1 MNLNKF
7 MSTVGP
13 LKQFVRFRYWKDQQ
27 GAKPLYERRYGYKD
41 EILTSGLLPRKEGE
55 TKIPSLPNYRPKNK
69 WTEKRALFGQNDYI
83 DILGNDKI
91 HPTKILYNLP
101 SWLRGQ
107 HGNEYQNLLRK
118 RKMLEVGFL
127 PQERP
132 TSWKQMTFRI
142 RKLYDA
148 LNRKTRTGH
157 QKKLMSN

>member
-1 MNLNKF
+1 MNVNRVI
-7 MSTVGP
+7 STVSP

-27 GAKPLYERRYGYKD
+27 GAKPLYERRYGYVGK
-41 EILTSGLLPRKEGE
+41 ILQTGPLPRKEGA
-55 TKIPSLPNYRPKNK
+55 KKLKPLPLYRPKNA

-107 HGNEYQNLLRK
+107 HGNEYQNILRK
-118 RKMLEVGFL
+118 RKMLEYGYL
-127 PQERP
+127 PQEKP

-142 RKLYDA
+142 RKLYDF
-148 LNRKTRTGH
+148 LNRKTRTGP
-157 QKKLMSN
+157 QSKLFSN

>member
-1 MNLNKF
+1 MNITKLIPTN
-7 MSTVGP
+7 VP

-27 GAKPLYERRYGYKD
+27 GARPLYERRFGYNEK
-41 EILTSGLLPRKEGE
+41 ILQTGLLPRKEGA
-55 TKIPSLPNYRPKNK
+55 KRIVDIPIYRPKNA

-107 HGNEYQNLLRK
+107 HGNELQNLIRK
-118 RKMLEVGFL
+118 RKMLEYGSH
-127 PQERP
+127 PQEKP

-142 RKLYDA
+142 RKLYD
-148 LNRKTRTGH
+148 LMNRKTRTGH
-157 QKKLMSN
+157 QKKFMSN